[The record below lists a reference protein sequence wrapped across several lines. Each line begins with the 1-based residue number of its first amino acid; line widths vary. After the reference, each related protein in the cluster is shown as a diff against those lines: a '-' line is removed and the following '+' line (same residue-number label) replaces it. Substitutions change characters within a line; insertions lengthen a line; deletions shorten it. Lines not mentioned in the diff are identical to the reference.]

1 MTAIAAPGRVVAN
14 MFAKGTAFA
23 VEKGA
28 QLAMVV
34 IAGRLLGAEV
44 FGRFAFASSLAVV
57 LAFATDLG
65 LTIWT
70 TRALARNPE
79 TSGPVLGTGLRLR
92 LGASLPVMLAFGGV
106 ALVVDDRALAVAVL
120 ALGVAALARGLCDHA
135 RAVFR
140 AHERLGDEG
149 KLNTAI
155 ALLGMGG
162 GVAGLLA
169 GAGGMA
175 ALALGILAGTL
186 AGALYGF
193 LLLGRNYGRWA
204 GPADWTLARR
214 MLREAAPFYLA
225 GACTL
230 IYARADVLL
239 LRPLSSD
246 VEVGAYRVAGQIVDV
261 VKQLPVLLMTATFP
275 QLARAF
281 NESKAGLVRVER
293 ALAGLLVA
301 GGLLCGAV
309 LAGAADPIVGAAVR
323 SGLRAHRSRAADAG
337 ARGAAA
343 VRELRRAALLR
354 GARSGR
360 AELRLRGGDGG
371 AQRRREPAARS
382 PPGCRRRGHR
392 HRRHRGG
399 AARLLPVRATRA
411 AAGGSTLA
419 ARGATR
425 TARRCRPW
433 RRCCRPRR
441 GG

>member
-1 MTAIAAPGRVVAN
+1 MTAIAAPRRVIAN

-79 TSGPVLGTGLRLR
+79 SSGPVLGTGLRLR

-106 ALVVDDRALAVAVL
+106 ALAVDNRALAVAVL

-162 GVAGLLA
+162 GIAGLLA
-169 GAGGMA
+169 GAGGIA

-193 LLLGRNYGRWA
+193 LLLGRNYGPWA

-246 VEVGAYRVAGQIVDV
+246 AEVGAYRAAGQIVEV

-281 NESKAGLVRVER
+281 NDSKAGLVRVER

-301 GGLLCGAV
+301 GGLLAAAV
-309 LAGAADPIVGAAVR
+309 LAGAADSIVAMMFGPEFARAVPALRVLALAVPLVFLNCGVLHFFVARDRGGLNLAFAAAMVVLNAAANLLLDRRLGAVGAATATV
-323 SGLRAHRSRAADAG
+323 
-337 ARGAAA
+337 
-343 VRELRRAALLR
+343 VTEAALL
-354 GARSGR
+354 ACCLY
-360 AELRLRGGDGG
+360 ALRVL
-371 AQRRREPAARS
+371 RREDRI
-382 PPGCRRRGHR
+382 
-392 HRRHRGG
+392 
-399 AARLLPVRATRA
+399 
-411 AAGGSTLA
+411 
-419 ARGATR
+419 
-425 TARRCRPW
+425 
-433 RRCCRPRR
+433 
-441 GG
+441 